1 MEETKLPLHV
11 GVIMDGNGRWANQ
24 RGKERSYGH
33 KQGSSNVERV
43 ISYGFNRGIKCI
55 TLYAF
60 STENFARP
68 KKEVDTL
75 MSLLGKYLKKL
86 TVKAVKNQIKV
97 RVIGDLT
104 PLNDTLKEII
114 AEETGK
120 TEKFTE
126 KVLNICINYGGRQE
140 IVKAVKDLVESGEE
154 ITTESIESKL
164 YTAENPPLDLII
176 RTGGDIR
183 ISNFLLYQSAYAEL
197 YFTPVLWPDFDE
209 NEFEKAILDF
219 SARQRRFGKVL

>member
-1 MEETKLPLHV
+1 MEEIKLPLHL
-11 GVIMDGNGRWANQ
+11 GIIMDGNGRWANQ

-209 NEFEKAILDF
+209 NELEKAILDF

>member
-1 MEETKLPLHV
+1 MEDIKLPKHI
-11 GVIMDGNGRWANQ
+11 GIIMDGNGRWANL

-55 TLYAF
+55 SLYAF

-68 KKEVDTL
+68 QKEVDTL

-86 TVKAVKNQIKV
+86 TSKAVKNQIKV

-104 PLNDTLKEII
+104 PLSDTLKEII
-114 AEETGK
+114 ALETGK
-120 TEKFTE
+120 TKDFTE

-140 IVKAVKDLVESGEE
+140 VVKAVKELVKSGEE
-154 ITTESIESKL
+154 ITTESIESRL

-176 RTGGDIR
+176 RTGGELR

-197 YFTPVLWPDFDE
+197 YFTSVLWPDFDE
-209 NEFEKAILDF
+209 NELEKAIVDF
-219 SARQRRFGKVL
+219 SSRQRRFGKVL

>member
-197 YFTPVLWPDFDE
+197 YFTPVLWPDFDGA
-209 NEFEKAILDF
+209 EFDKAIE
-219 SARQRRFGKVL
+219 SYGERKRRFGKV